1 MTHFYEFGPFRL
13 DTMKRLLL
21 RDGEPLTL
29 TSKTFDLLIL
39 LVENN
44 GRVIEKDELLRRIW
58 PDTVVEENN
67 LSVNMSALRKVLG
80 ERANEHRY
88 IVTIPGRGYQF
99 VANVTQPREE
109 SPTLSADTDITLG
122 HDAAVAGETNA
133 SGEAAVAQNSAS
145 TASQE
150 PRHEVSRRPGIIY
163 AGAGII
169 SLALAFALYYAWGSR
184 QRPTM
189 RAESRAIVVLPFKS
203 LDAAGS
209 DDDLGLGMA
218 DALITKLSNLKQVK
232 VRPTSAV
239 RKYVGK
245 EPDPATAGRELGVDS
260 VLEGSIQRAAEQV
273 RVTVQL
279 VSISEGRPL
288 WAGKFTEP
296 FTNIFAVQDAIAE
309 RVSDALE
316 IRMSSAER
324 AQIYRRYTDNVAAY
338 ELYVRG
344 RSHLM
349 RYTKEGTLAAVE
361 AFEGAGRL
369 DQHYALAHAGL
380 AMASAQMRI
389 RFAPEMEVNN
399 WAERAKRE
407 AGRALE
413 LDSNLAEA
421 HEALAAVYRNT
432 EFDWEQTLEESRRAL
447 ELNPSLDQPHY
458 YRAGAFYHLGLFDL
472 SDGEVRAGME
482 INPANRVEP
491 LRIRGNNALFSGR
504 YAEAVALLQD
514 ARRLSEGAVTDWYLA
529 QAYYYQGERER
540 AEKMLAE
547 LRGSAQAE
555 QRAKASL
562 ASFLAAR
569 GARPEAESLLRKVT
583 EGDAYMDHHVAYGVG
598 AAYAQLGD
606 FANARLWLARAAE
619 SGLPCYPWYERDTL
633 LQPIRNDA
641 DFQRFM
647 VELRKS
653 WEAAAVRYAN

>member
-1 MTHFYEFGPFRL
+1 M
-13 DTMKRLLL
+13 
-21 RDGEPLTL
+21 
-29 TSKTFDLLIL
+29 
-39 LVENN
+39 
-44 GRVIEKDELLRRIW
+44 
-58 PDTVVEENN
+58 EENN

-99 VANVTQPREE
+99 VSNVTQPREE
-109 SPTLSADTDITLG
+109 SPALSANADITLE
-122 HDAAVAGETNA
+122 HDAAVAGETSV
-133 SGEAAVAQNSAS
+133 SGGVAVAQNSAS
-145 TASQE
+145 AASQE
-150 PRHEVSRRPGIIY
+150 PRHEANRRPGIIY

-169 SLALAFALYYAWGSR
+169 LLALAFALYYAWGMR
-184 QRPTM
+184 QQPTM
-189 RAESRAIVVLPFKS
+189 RAESRTIVVLPFKS

-369 DQHYALAHAGL
+369 DQNYALAHAGL

-389 RFAPEMEVNN
+389 RFAPETEVNIGRSVPTGGRPALN
-399 WAERAKRE
+399 SIPTWRRRTRRWRPCTGTPNLTGSRRLKRVVV
-407 AGRALE
+407 R
-413 LDSNLAEA
+413 SNLTRASISRTTTGP
-421 HEALAAVYRNT
+421 ALFTTWLIRF
-432 EFDWEQTLEESRRAL
+432 ERWGR
-447 ELNPSLDQPHY
+447 
-458 YRAGAFYHLGLFDL
+458 
-472 SDGEVRAGME
+472 RAGME

-504 YAEAVALLQD
+504 YAEAVALFED

-555 QRAKASL
+555 QRARASL

-583 EGDAYMDHHVAYGVG
+583 DGNAYMDHHVRYGLG
-598 AAYAQLGD
+598 AAYAQLGTLPTRGCGWR
-606 FANARLWLARAAE
+606 AAAE
-619 SGLPCYPWYERDTL
+619 SGLPCYPGMNAIRFSNRYATTQTPAPYGRAAEILGSGDGSLRELNSTPGEQFHSLINLREMKTL
-633 LQPIRNDA
+633 LL
-641 DFQRFM
+641 
-647 VELRKS
+647 LRHAKS
-653 WEAAAVRYAN
+653 SWGDPAARDLIVR